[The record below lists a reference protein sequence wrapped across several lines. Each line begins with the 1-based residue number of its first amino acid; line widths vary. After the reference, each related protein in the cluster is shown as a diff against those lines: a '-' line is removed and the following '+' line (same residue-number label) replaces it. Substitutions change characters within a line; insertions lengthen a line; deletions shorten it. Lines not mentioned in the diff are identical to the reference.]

1 MKSLIVGMGFGQLY
15 KDVLTQMGHEVVTV
29 DRDQTKK
36 ADFIELTTALATH
49 SQFDTAHICVP
60 NHLHFKVAQKVA
72 PHTKLVFVEK
82 PGVESSDHWRI
93 LNNLNQPTRFVMTK
107 NNMWRDNIEEMKKK
121 FASSDLVQI
130 NWINGNRIPNPGTWF
145 TNKKFAL
152 GGVEKDLLPHLISLF
167 VAVAGPN
174 FKDYS
179 VKKFTTEQKYTLK
192 DCTGTDYGVVDKN
205 GVYDVP
211 DHAELT
217 LSNGDKTFILNASWK
232 SPFGDDIA
240 MHFYKGGEN
249 NGESIQLGLCPE
261 SAYRKMI
268 EDTLVHMEDGYFWNN
283 QLDID
288 LWIQELLNE
297 NSENTLH

>member
-15 KDVLTQMGHEVVTV
+15 KDVLTQMGHEVITV
-29 DRDQTKK
+29 DRDQSKK
-36 ADFIELTTALATH
+36 ADFVELTTALATH

-93 LNNLNQPTRFVMTK
+93 LNNLNQPTRFIMTK

-145 TNKKFAL
+145 TNSKFAL

-192 DCTGTDYGVVDKN
+192 DCTGTDYGVIDKN

-240 MHFYKGGEN
+240 MHFYKGGES
-249 NGESIQLGLCPE
+249 NGESIQ
-261 SAYRKMI
+261 
-268 EDTLVHMEDGYFWNN
+268 
-283 QLDID
+283 
-288 LWIQELLNE
+288 
-297 NSENTLH
+297 